1 MSNSL
6 LFSPF
11 TLPSPQGGL
20 TLANRIVIAPMCQ
33 YAADDG
39 QATDWHL
46 AHWTNLLNSGAAMV
60 TLEATAVTE
69 DGRIS
74 PGCLGLWN
82 DATHA
87 ALQSNL
93 HRARALAPATPVC
106 IQLAHAGRKAS
117 SARPWDGGQLLDL
130 DNQGWQTL
138 GPSNVPH
145 LSTERAPKAMSVQDI
160 ADVTR
165 AFVVAAQR
173 AQSMGIEAVELHAAH
188 GYLLHQFMSPLAN
201 HRDDAY
207 GGSFEGRIRIVM
219 EVFQAVRAV
228 YTGVMGVRISACD
241 WVEGGWTV
249 EETTRLSALLKAQD
263 CNFVH
268 ISSAGVSPLQKID
281 VAPGFQLPFARA
293 VKVATGLPTIGVGL
307 VTDPQCAEDA
317 LVRGDADLIAIARA
331 VLFNPRWPWAAAAQL
346 GGQVVGKVNYLR
358 SQPLQARH
366 IFSNQGGGQR

>member
-1 MSNSL
+1 
-6 LFSPF
+6 
-11 TLPSPQGGL
+11 
-20 TLANRIVIAPMCQ
+20 
-33 YAADDG
+33 
-39 QATDWHL
+39 
-46 AHWTNLLNSGAAMV
+46 
-60 TLEATAVTE
+60 
-69 DGRIS
+69 
-74 PGCLGLWN
+74 
-82 DATHA
+82 
-87 ALQSNL
+87 
-93 HRARALAPATPVC
+93 
-106 IQLAHAGRKAS
+106 
-117 SARPWDGGQLLDL
+117 
-130 DNQGWQTL
+130 
-138 GPSNVPH
+138 
-145 LSTERAPKAMSVQDI
+145 MSVQDI
-160 ADVTR
+160 ADVTQ

-228 YTGVMGVRISACD
+228 YTGVLGVRISACD

>member
-93 HRARALAPATPVC
+93 HRARVLAPATPVC

-228 YTGVMGVRISACD
+228 YTGVLGVRISACD

>member
-93 HRARALAPATPVC
+93 HRARVLAPATPVC

-117 SARPWDGGQLLDL
+117 SARPWDGGQLLDI

-160 ADVTR
+160 ADVIQ

-207 GGSFEGRIRIVM
+207 GGSFEGRVRIVM

-228 YTGVMGVRISACD
+228 YTGVLGVRISACD

-249 EETTRLSALLKAQD
+249 DETTRLSALLKAQD